1 MILPICVAQVFDDYL
16 DKELFETIR
25 DTFLKSDST
34 PWYHQKDI
42 SGFGEEKDGYFTQ
55 FTFADYE
62 IQSDKFNVVLPL
74 LSKIQ
79 VNALVRVKVNMYP
92 RTDTLVHHKN
102 HIDYDFNHKAALY
115 CLNTCDGATVIG
127 DQEVPS
133 IENRMIIFDPQTP
146 HHSTNCTNQQFRANI
161 NINYF

>member
-42 SGFGEEKDGYFTQ
+42 SGFGEEKDGYFTHL
-55 FTFADYE
+55 TFADYE

-79 VNALVRVKVNMYP
+79 VNA
-92 RTDTLVHHKN
+92 
-102 HIDYDFNHKAALY
+102 
-115 CLNTCDGATVIG
+115 
-127 DQEVPS
+127 
-133 IENRMIIFDPQTP
+133 
-146 HHSTNCTNQQFRANI
+146 
-161 NINYF
+161 